1 MKIMATF
8 DGSKLSESTLPQLA
22 KMARMPGAEFILV
35 RIDDLP
41 EGQPSAARPIS
52 PPAVVTS
59 GTRAVVPP
67 AASPVAETR
76 SQAVERR
83 LAEMTDYLRD
93 IATRLPPGPAYRFE
107 ARIGEHAASEIIRLA
122 LDERPDVIV
131 MATHGRT
138 GVLRALFGATAEEV
152 VRSGVA
158 PVCLVHPQ
166 EVRERRAGDRD
177 SDAS

>member
-8 DGSKLSESTLPQLA
+8 DGSKFSESTLPQLA
-22 KMARMPGAEFILV
+22 QMARMPGVEFILV
-35 RIDDLP
+35 RVDDLP
-41 EGQPSAARPIS
+41 EGQPSATRPLPS
-52 PPAVVTS
+52 STVVTS
-59 GTRAVVPP
+59 GTRAIVPP
-67 AASPVAETR
+67 AEARVAETT

-107 ARIGEHAASEIIRLA
+107 ARVGEHAAPEIVRLA
-122 LDERPDVIV
+122 LAEQPDVIV

-138 GVLRALFGATAEEV
+138 GVVRALFGATAEAI

-158 PVCLVHPQ
+158 PVYLVHPQ
-166 EVRERRAGDRD
+166 EVRERRAGDGHGG
-177 SDAS
+177 AS